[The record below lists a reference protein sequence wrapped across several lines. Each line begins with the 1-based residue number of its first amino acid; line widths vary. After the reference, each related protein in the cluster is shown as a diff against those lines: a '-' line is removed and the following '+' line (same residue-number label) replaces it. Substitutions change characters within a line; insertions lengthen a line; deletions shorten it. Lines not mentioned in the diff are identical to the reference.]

1 MIAIEAV
8 FISLIFL
15 FGIIGMSRGWV
26 RELIA
31 TAGII
36 VGLFIINSLAIT
48 PPGAPP
54 ETKIFI
60 LTYIVAQLTRRPFN
74 DRITQLVVQLS
85 VFGIVTFFSY
95 YGPTAMRTVGPVKGL
110 FQRAR
115 VGCQEALLG
124 FLVGLING
132 YLIAGTIWY
141 YLHLTDYPLPPGM
154 WNKDLMSAT
163 AKQLINYLPENF
175 LTGLTLY
182 GIMAIL
188 LLFIFVAIT

>member
-1 MIAIEAV
+1 MIAIEAIFV
-8 FISLIFL
+8 ALVFL
-15 FGIIGMSRGWV
+15 FGIIGMSRGWM
-26 RELIA
+26 RELVA

-36 VGLFIINSLAIT
+36 LGLFIINTLVIT
-48 PPGAPP
+48 PPGAPA

-60 LTYIVAQLTRRPFN
+60 LSYIVAQLTRRPFT

-85 VFGIVTFFSY
+85 VFGFVTFFSY
-95 YGPTAMRTVGPVKGL
+95 YGPTALRGVGPVRGL

-141 YLHLTDYPLPPGM
+141 YLHEAGYPLPPNVWSGE
-154 WNKDLMSAT
+154 LSAT
-163 AKQLINYLPENF
+163 AQQMIKYLPENF
-175 LTGLTLY
+175 LRGLTLY

-188 LLFIFVAIT
+188 LLFIFVAMT